1 MRVGLFVAEHQVGH
15 SVVLALYLSLTIW
28 EALLGVQSMTF
39 GSAIST
45 NVPCLVLVEAQQR
58 NGESVSGSLL

>member
-1 MRVGLFVAEHQVGH
+1 MLVFFGRASGGAL
-15 SVVLALYLSLTIW
+15 SVTIW

-45 NVPCLVLVEAQQR
+45 NVPCLVLAVEAQQR
-58 NGESVSGSLL
+58 NGESVSDSLL